1 MYKRGFFSLQP
12 DQRKG
17 VFVLLVLIIVVQCI
31 YFWVDFQKKPQSESN
46 EFVIFKRQL
55 DSLKNLEQEVKK
67 DSVFA
72 FNPNFITDYR
82 GYVLGLTTE
91 EIDRLHT
98 FRKQGKFIYSIAEF
112 QQITQVSDSLL
123 ALISP
128 YFKFPEWVKNTQ
140 KQNKSPDKISF
151 VPTSKIPKKDLNTA
165 TEEDLM
171 KIYGIGKVLSQRIL
185 KYKQRIQGFS
195 EISQL
200 KEVYGLEEEVVE
212 RIMLQF
218 EIQKLPSIEKQDI
231 NTIGLYELAKIPYM
245 NFDLAKKLIGLRSEV
260 GNIHHFNDLLQ
271 IEGFD
276 EVKIKRIQ
284 LYLQIHD

>member
-1 MYKRGFFSLQP
+1 MYKKGFFSLQP

-17 VFVLLVLIIVVQCI
+17 VFVLLVLIVVVQCI
-31 YFWVDFQKKPQSESN
+31 YFWVDFQKMPQSEST
-46 EFVIFKRQL
+46 EFVTLKKQL
-55 DSLKNLEQEVKK
+55 DSLKNLEQKVKK

-98 FRKQGKFIYSIAEF
+98 FRKQGKFVHSASEF
-112 QQITQVSDSLL
+112 QQVTQVSDSLL
-123 ALISP
+123 AVISP

-140 KQNKSPDKISF
+140 KQKKSFDKTS
-151 VPTSKIPKKDLNTA
+151 VPTSKAPKKDLNTA

-171 KIYGIGKVLSQRIL
+171 RVYGIGKVLSQRIL

-218 EIQKLPSIEKQDI
+218 EIQTLPSIEKQDI

-245 NFDLAKKLIGLRSEV
+245 DFDLAKKLIGLRSEM
-260 GNIHHFNDLLQ
+260 GNIRHFNDLLQ

>member
-17 VFVLLVLIIVVQCI
+17 VFALLVLIVVVQCI
-31 YFWVDFQKKPQSESN
+31 YFLVDFQKMPQSESA
-46 EFVIFKRQL
+46 EFVTLKKQL
-55 DSLKNLEQEVKK
+55 DSLKNIEQEVKK
-67 DSVFA
+67 DSIFA

-98 FRKQGKFIYSIAEF
+98 FRKQGKFVHSASEF
-112 QQITQVSDSLL
+112 QQVTQVSDSLL
-123 ALISP
+123 AVISP
-128 YFKFPEWVKNTQ
+128 YFKFPKWVKNTQ
-140 KQNKSPDKISF
+140 KQKKSFDKTS
-151 VPTSKIPKKDLNTA
+151 VPTSKVPKKDLNTA
-165 TEEDLM
+165 TDEDLM
-171 KIYGIGKVLSQRIL
+171 KVYGIGKVLSQRIL

-218 EIQKLPSIEKQDI
+218 EIQTPPSIEKQDI

-245 NFDLAKKLIGLRSEV
+245 DFDLAKKLIGLRSEV
-260 GNIHHFNDLLQ
+260 GNIRHFNDLLQ

>member
-1 MYKRGFFSLQP
+1 MYKKGFFSLQP

-17 VFVLLVLIIVVQCI
+17 VFALLVLIVVVQCI
-31 YFWVDFQKKPQSESN
+31 YFWVDFQKMPQSESA
-46 EFVIFKRQL
+46 EFVTLKKQL

-98 FRKQGKFIYSIAEF
+98 FRKQGKFVHSASEF
-112 QQITQVSDSLL
+112 QQVTQVSDSLL
-123 ALISP
+123 AVISP
-128 YFKFPEWVKNTQ
+128 YFKFPKWVKNTQ
-140 KQNKSPDKISF
+140 KQKKSFDKTS
-151 VPTSKIPKKDLNTA
+151 VPTSKVPKKDLNTA
-165 TEEDLM
+165 TDEDLM
-171 KIYGIGKVLSQRIL
+171 KVYGIGKVLSQRIL

-218 EIQKLPSIEKQDI
+218 EIQTPPSIEKQDI

-245 NFDLAKKLIGLRSEV
+245 DFDLAKKLIGLRSEV
-260 GNIHHFNDLLQ
+260 GNIRHFNDLLQ